1 MPKVICK
8 KCGKLW
14 WGWSL
19 LWGKK
24 QYCDCGEELKLKGG
38 ENRMKYNQWDKKELD
53 YFNKPTMK
61 AEQTNWFTEML
72 EDYFMWFVMAI
83 MAGTTIWLIIKIIQL
98 YRIEVWLKNI

>member
-1 MPKVICK
+1 MPKVKCP

-38 ENRMKYNQWDKKELD
+38 E
-53 YFNKPTMK
+53 
-61 AEQTNWFTEML
+61 
-72 EDYFMWFVMAI
+72 
-83 MAGTTIWLIIKIIQL
+83 
-98 YRIEVWLKNI
+98 IE